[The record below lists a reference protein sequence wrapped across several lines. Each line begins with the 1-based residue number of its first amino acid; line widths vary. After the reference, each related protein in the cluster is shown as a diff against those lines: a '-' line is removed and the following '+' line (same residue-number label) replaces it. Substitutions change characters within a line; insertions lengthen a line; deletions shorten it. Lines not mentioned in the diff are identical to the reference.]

1 MNLFPSIPTI
11 VGKLVKKSDQCRA
24 ILAAAALFIVEPAS
38 PSELGTLEPEILKCF
53 RKCVKISSSLLDSA
67 LQLQLY
73 VEILSH
79 LTLYVK
85 YNNSDISELIRQLVS
100 QITERRQES
109 ALPELM
115 AAQYTNT
122 LSYLKKSGLE
132 VPVVDG

>member
-1 MNLFPSIPTI
+1 M
-11 VGKLVKKSDQCRA
+11 KKSDQCRA
-24 ILAAAALFIVEPAS
+24 ILAASALFIGS
-38 PSELGTLEPEILKCF
+38 PSESSPPSTIGTLEPEIIKCF

-85 YNNSDISELIRQLVS
+85 YENGDISELIRQLIG
-100 QITERRQES
+100 QITERRRES

-115 AAQYTNT
+115 AAQYANS
-122 LSYLKKSGLE
+122 LAFLKKAGIE
-132 VPVVDG
+132 VPGADA